1 MLKIKL
7 FALVAFLAFA
17 SFAFLFSNS
26 KIEAQ
31 SSENK
36 QQRDEILEKV
46 ALYKLWQQV
55 QKPEQKSDLSGI
67 LKTDILTIDNSA
79 AMG

>member
-7 FALVAFLAFA
+7 FAVAAFLAFA
-17 SFAFLFSNS
+17 SLAFLFSSS

-46 ALYKLWQQV
+46 ALYKIWQQV
-55 QKPEQKSDLSGI
+55 QKTEQKSDLSGI
-67 LKTDILTIDNSA
+67 LKTDVLTIDNSA